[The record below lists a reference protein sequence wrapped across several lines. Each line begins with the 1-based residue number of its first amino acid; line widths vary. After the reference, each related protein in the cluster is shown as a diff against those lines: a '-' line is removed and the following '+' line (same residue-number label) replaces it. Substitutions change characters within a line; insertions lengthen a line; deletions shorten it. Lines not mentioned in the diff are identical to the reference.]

1 MKTFNNSPNEAAIK
15 VRLTQFNG
23 FGTNIPE
30 ATTRQNFMLVLVAI
44 LTTFALGSSPIIYAF
59 INSPI
64 ENQTTVQT
72 AIIGGNMF

>member
-1 MKTFNNSPNEAAIK
+1 MKTFNNSLKEAATE
-15 VRLTQFNG
+15 VRLSQFNG

-30 ATTRQNFMLVLVAI
+30 ATTRQNFMIVLVAI

-64 ENQTTVQT
+64 DNQTPVET